1 MRNFIVKNQAEDPL
15 DSVYPGCL
23 KRDVLPQSRNA
34 SPLGRVR
41 VSTDRFGPQIIDAQ
55 IQGSKVVVRGSYL
68 ERHQAAQVP
77 MQMAKASKTF
87 VEGLFAY
94 RGALQAF
101 FYRRLRTKVDAAD
114 LVQEVYLR
122 MLRVGDPEA
131 IRNPEAYL
139 FTVAANLLK
148 ENVVADRRHAQE
160 GAVGAAD
167 GRAALRLFA
176 GFEAGVQAPQRVAR
190 LCEVIEELPLKCSA
204 AVILQYRDGLSHQD
218 IAAQLEV
225 S

>member
-1 MRNFIVKNQAEDPL
+1 MVKP
-15 DSVYPGCL
+15 
-23 KRDVLPQSRNA
+23 
-34 SPLGRVR
+34 
-41 VSTDRFGPQIIDAQ
+41 
-55 IQGSKVVVRGSYL
+55 
-68 ERHQAAQVP
+68 
-77 MQMAKASKTF
+77 SKTF

-122 MLRVGDPEA
+122 MLRVSDPEA

-148 ENVVADRRHAQE
+148 ENAVADRRHAQE
-160 GAVGAAD
+160 VAVEAAE
-167 GRAALRLFA
+167 ATPALTLVP
-176 GFEAGVQAPQRVAR
+176 GFEAAVDAPQRVAR
-190 LCEVIEELPLKCSA
+190 LCEVIDELPLKCSA

-225 S
+225 SPRMVKRYLAQALSHCRRRMARLR